1 MNIKL
6 TTIIPVFNEEEY
18 IDECLRS
25 VRDAIN
31 KNSAFDIFHELII
44 VSDGA
49 SDSVISH
56 IDKYRNDFKNFKII
70 NSEHKGVASARNLG
84 LKEANGKYVTFIDA
98 DDRLCD
104 DFYLKCYELLDRE
117 EDLFI
122 FSIKR
127 HENGKI
133 EHWKVNDKKYNSNSE
148 FADDYIINRN
158 LLIYSNW
165 NKFYKL
171 SIIRDNDIRF
181 DDNMEFGE
189 DRLFNYEYL
198 RYTKSIVT
206 SSIFKNEYIK
216 RSEVSLSTKYHKN
229 YFNLILKLHK
239 EKMKCFIDLSSKAS
253 LDEIKDFVAYD
264 LTNEIEKSI
273 DRFAVNKEEEIENI
287 DLINSICFE
296 QPDDFENDIGIIIIL
311 GSNNCGY
318 KVERAL
324 ELCKDKSS
332 IDFIVSG
339 GNMHMNKIQTEAE
352 FMANMLIC
360 NGIAKDKVH
369 VENLARNTFEN
380 LKNSFLISKGLLNKN
395 ESENYKRIGILTSGF
410 HLKRTKTLVKKY
422 FSDYLDRCL
431 YYRAFGP
438 IVKLDNWY
446 KSNEGKSIVKD
457 EIRKN
462 IYEDFDEYKKFL
474 YS

>member
-6 TTIIPVFNEEEY
+6 STIIPVFNEEAY
-18 IDECLRS
+18 IDECMNS
-25 VRDAIN
+25 VRDAIK
-31 KNSAFDIFHELII
+31 KNPAFDILHELII

-49 SDSVISH
+49 SDSVLSRIA
-56 IDKYRNDFKNFKII
+56 KYEQDFKNFKII
-70 NSEHKGVASARNLG
+70 NSEHRGVAATRNLG
-84 LKEANGKYVTFIDA
+84 LKEASGKYVTFIDA

-104 DFYLKCYELLDRE
+104 DFYLKSYELLDQD

-127 HENGKI
+127 YEGDKL
-133 EHWKVNDKKYNSNSE
+133 EYWKVNDKIYNSNVE
-148 FADDYIINRN
+148 FADDYIRNRN

-171 SIIRDNDIRF
+171 GIIRDNNIKF
-181 DDNMEFGE
+181 DESIEFGE

-198 RYTKSIVT
+198 RHVKTIIT

-216 RSEVSLSTKYHKN
+216 RSEASLSTRYHKN
-229 YFNLILKLHK
+229 YFSLILKLHK
-239 EKMKCFIDLSSKAS
+239 EKMKCFIDLSSEAS
-253 LDEIKDFVAYD
+253 LDEIKDFVSYD
-264 LTNEIEKSI
+264 LTNEIDKAI
-273 DRFAVNKEEEIENI
+273 ARFALNKEEEKENI

-296 QPDDFENDIGIIIIL
+296 KPDEYKDDLGIIIIL

-318 KVERAL
+318 KVEKAL
-324 ELCKDKSS
+324 ELCENKNDV
-332 IDFIVSG
+332 DYIVSG
-339 GNMHMNKIQTEAE
+339 GNMHMNKTQTEAE
-352 FMANMLIC
+352 FMADMLTSH
-360 NGIAKDKVH
+360 GIPKDKVH
-369 VENLARNTFEN
+369 IENLATNTFDN
-380 LKNSFLISKGLLNKN
+380 LEYSFVIAKELINKN
-395 ESENYKRIGILTSGF
+395 ELENKKIGILTSGF
-410 HLKRTKTLVKKY
+410 HLKRTKALVRKY
-422 FSDYLDRCL
+422 FREYLDCTS

-438 IVKLDNWY
+438 IVQLDNWY
-446 KSNEGKSIVKD
+446 KSDEGKTIIYN